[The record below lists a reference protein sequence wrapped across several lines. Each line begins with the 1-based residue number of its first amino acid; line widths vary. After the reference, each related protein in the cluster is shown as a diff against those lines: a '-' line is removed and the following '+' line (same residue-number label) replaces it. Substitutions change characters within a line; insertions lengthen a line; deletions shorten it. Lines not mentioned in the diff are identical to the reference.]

1 VTPTKVERLINLLIL
16 LLESPEPVTAE
27 EIGGIVPGY
36 NMDKPEA
43 FKRMFERDK
52 EELREMG
59 IPLEMAPTD
68 VWELQEGYVVVK
80 ERFYLENLR
89 LEPDEVAAL
98 WLASGLLRIEDPSTA
113 RSALLKLG
121 GDRPEDGSELP
132 WLTVD
137 LSLTA
142 PGLDRTLEAVTERRT
157 LTFNYRRPAGPGG
170 DELRTL
176 DPYGLVHRRGVWY
189 VVGRDHD
196 RDAIRSFRLDRMA
209 DEPIY
214 ADRRGGGDDFEAPK
228 DFRPEHALEAPP
240 FVTGEQVALTARIR
254 FSPSI
259 AWMAE
264 RNLPWLEMESQE
276 DGAAVAEVDVTDVH
290 GFVTWALWYAEDLEI
305 LGPEPLRSEMLRRL
319 EEICA

>member
-1 VTPTKVERLINLLIL
+1 MTPTKVERLINLLIL
-16 LLESPEPVTAE
+16 LLESPQPVTAE
-27 EIGGIVPGY
+27 EIGEIVPGY
-36 NMDKPEA
+36 DLGKPEA

-68 VWELQEGYVVVK
+68 IWEIQQGYVVVK

-89 LEPDEVAAL
+89 LEPDELAAL

-113 RSALLKLG
+113 RSALLKV
-121 GDRPEDGSELP
+121 GDVPDDSPGLP

-142 PGLDRTLEAVTERRT
+142 PGLDRTLAAVTERRT
-157 LTFNYRRPAGPGG
+157 LKFRYRRPEG
-170 DELRTL
+170 DEQRTV

-209 DEPIY
+209 GEPLY
-214 ADRRGGGDDFEAPK
+214 TDRRGSGGDFEAPE

-240 FVTGEQVALTARIR
+240 FVGGDQVVLTAHLK
-254 FSPSI
+254 FLPSV

-264 RNLPWLEMESQE
+264 RNLPWLEMKPQK
-276 DGAAVAEVDVTDVH
+276 DGSAMAEVDVTDVH

-305 LGPEPLRSEMLRRL
+305 IDPETLRAEMLRRL